1 LASRLSKTLWTLVRL
16 AVCVGLL
23 IVVIRGINWNDFRKV
38 ISNLD
43 LGLAALALV
52 VFAPA
57 PLLLSLRLVWMLRV
71 QDIRIS
77 YWLAVKLSFAGNL
90 LNFVVLG
97 SIGGDL
103 YKAYYLTKHTQSKT
117 EAVTTI
123 LVDRIVGLT
132 SLILLV
138 AVVTLVSYRNPL
150 IGQLVV
156 LGPLKLGPAIGL
168 MLLAFVVGALTYF
181 NPWLRRVLHIGQL
194 VDRLPLSHL
203 FRQADEAVHQF
214 HRRPGWVI
222 GSYAL
227 TFVLQFSAICSAYV
241 AALALGM
248 EATFVPY
255 LVYVPLGFLV
265 WSVPITFGGLGTMDV
280 YYQKFFPQA
289 GLGNVQQAFCLAMFV
304 RLTQLIWS
312 LPGILVP
319 LTGAHLPSKETVAQ
333 FQKDE

>member
-1 LASRLSKTLWTLVRL
+1 MRL

-23 IVVIRGINWNDFRKV
+23 IVVIRGVDWNDFRKV
-38 ISNLD
+38 VSNLD
-43 LGLAALALV
+43 LRLAALALL

-71 QDIRIS
+71 QDIRIG

-123 LVDRIVGLT
+123 FVDRIVGLT
-132 SLILLV
+132 SLILVV
-138 AVVTLVSYRNPL
+138 AVVTLLSFKDPL
-150 IGQLVV
+150 IGQLKV
-156 LGPLKLGPAIGL
+156 LGPLKMGPAVGL
-168 MLLAFVVGALTYF
+168 MLLAFVAGALTYF
-181 NPWLRRVLHIGQL
+181 NPWLRRVLRIGQL

-203 FRQADEAVHQF
+203 IRQVDEAVHQF
-214 HRRPGWVI
+214 RRRPGWVI

-227 TFVLQFSAICSAYV
+227 TVILQFSATFSAYV

-248 EATFVPY
+248 EGNFLPY

-265 WSVPITFGGLGTMDV
+265 WAVPITFGGLGTMDV
-280 YYQKFFPQA
+280 YYQKFFPLA
-289 GLGNVQQAFCLAMFV
+289 GLGDVQQAFCLAMFV

-312 LPGILVP
+312 IPGVLVP

-333 FQKDE
+333 FQDVR